1 VDSVTIFEPQ
11 DSTEVIQGWILHA
24 TRRRIIHER
33 EARRFDQL
41 RLYLGL
47 TTSCLAAVTGTS
59 AFAAWQREGDN
70 APLGVATATLGIAAA
85 ILASALTFLDP
96 GARAEAHRRAA
107 VAYKGILRDFEEA
120 CGVRHNGSPDSVS
133 DDELGEVKK
142 RLAEVDLAA
151 PVVPLREGR
160 RIEAAPVRI
169 VTIADDLSN
178 GASSR

>member
-1 VDSVTIFEPQ
+1 MNPINVFEPEN
-11 DSTEVIQGWILHA
+11 STEVMEGWILHT
-24 TRRRIIHER
+24 TRRRLIHER

-47 TTSCLAAVTGTS
+47 TSSCLAAVTGTS

-70 APLGVATATLGIAAA
+70 APLGIATAAFGIAAA

-107 VAYKGILRDFEEA
+107 VSYKGILRGFEEA
-120 CGVRHNGSPDSVS
+120 CGLRANGAANAVK
-133 DDELGEVKK
+133 DDELRDLRN
-142 RLAEVDLAA
+142 RLDEADLAA

-160 RIEAAPVRI
+160 RIEDAPIRV
-169 VTIADDLSN
+169 VTKAEQL
-178 GASSR
+178 